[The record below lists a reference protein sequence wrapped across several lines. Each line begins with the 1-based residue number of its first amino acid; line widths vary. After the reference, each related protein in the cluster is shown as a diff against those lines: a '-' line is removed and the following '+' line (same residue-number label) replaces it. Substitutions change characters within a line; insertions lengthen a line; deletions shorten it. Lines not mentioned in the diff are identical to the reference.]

1 MAEAK
6 TPAKKTKT
14 TTRKTPAKKAS
25 TPVSNKEEAKS
36 RFTAALDEAKAGAA
50 ALRAE
55 AGERAGA
62 YRDSAKTR
70 GNDMMAEAK
79 NYGAEAKV
87 KAGELATEGK
97 NRVSDG
103 LSSLGRVMGDTA
115 TQIDEKFGE
124 QYGDYAR
131 TASRNLQEA
140 SAKLEAKSVEDLGE
154 DAREFVRKSPGM
166 AVGIA
171 AIAGF
176 MLARMFRGGR
186 D

>member
-6 TPAKKTKT
+6 TPAKKTKST
-14 TTRKTPAKKAS
+14 ARKPSAKKAS
-25 TPVSNKEEAKS
+25 PPVSNKEEAKS
-36 RFTAALDEAKAGAA
+36 RFNAALDEAKAGAA

-62 YRDSAKTR
+62 YREQAMNRSSEL
-70 GNDMMAEAK
+70 MSEAK

-97 NRVSDG
+97 NRFSDG
-103 LSSLGRVMGDTA
+103 LSSLGKVMGDTA

-140 SAKLEAKSVEDLGE
+140 SAKLDAKSVEDLGE